1 MKDIK
6 FSLFIALTFW
16 SAIISNG
23 CWILFT
29 QTPKLNQAAFIP
41 IFLVTLGLSFAYVV
55 VLIAKFLDD
64 LDE

>member
-16 SAIISNG
+16 PALISNG

-29 QTPKLNQAAFIP
+29 QTPKLNQAVFLP
-41 IFLVTLGLSFAYVV
+41 IFLVTLGLSFVYVIV
-55 VLIAKFLDD
+55 FIGKFIDD
-64 LDE
+64 LEK

>member
-29 QTPKLNQAAFIP
+29 QTPKLNQAVFIP
-41 IFLVTLGLSFAYVV
+41 IFLVTLGLSFAYVII
-55 VLIAKFLDD
+55 LIAKFIDD
-64 LDE
+64 LEK